1 MLRRILNLLRRLARA
16 LPGAAMAGGAAGT
29 ASAATLPENKAEAI
43 YHVYDGGGVKATGL
57 HDLILQSDVVTLHVP
72 LVDGTRGLFDAQRIA
87 SMKPGAIL
95 INTSRGP
102 ILDVPAVAAALR
114 SGHLGG
120 AAIDVFDV
128 EPLPATPALAGCPNL
143 LLTPH
148 ISGVSSESNER
159 VSTMI
164 AARVLEALR

>member
-1 MLRRILNLLRRLARA
+1 MIDDD
-16 LPGAAMAGGAAGT
+16 AGVFQD
-29 ASAATLPENKAEAI
+29 S
-43 YHVYDGGGVKATGL
+43 GVKATGL

-87 SMKPGAIL
+87 TMKPGAIL

-102 ILDVPAVAAALR
+102 ILDLPAVAAALR

-120 AAIDVFDV
+120 AAVDVFDV
-128 EPLPATPALAGCPNL
+128 EPLPAVPEQADCPNQ

-148 ISGVSSESNER
+148 ISGVSAESNDR
-159 VSTMI
+159 VSTLI
-164 AARVLEALR
+164 AAKVLEALH